1 MKTTTTSGS
10 AFRRVGKSALAVG
23 AAAGTIACLLGSLGT
38 LPAQA
43 EGRSP
48 HTVVHRTAAEPAAAA
63 DAKQSVAAHEPA
75 AQAAAHAAAVK
86 AAEEAYHRSAE
97 FKRIDAYYAAGY
109 GYEDALDL
117 AALWN
122 SPDRNAAKFTAG
134 AKLLA
139 GKRLPFAPGGGFT
152 RSYTEEQELRAFALA
167 GYDDPESEAR
177 LASYW
182 QVSVHDAKV
191 KAGALALA
199 NQPIPTAASPDE
211 GQEVEAFF
219 AAGYDYA
226 DAVQLA
232 ALWHTATPYDA
243 KVKAGADLLST
254 PAVPLPIQP

>member
-1 MKTTTTSGS
+1 MKTTTTNGS
-10 AFRRVGKSALAVG
+10 AFRRVGKTALAAG
-23 AAAGTIACLLGSLGT
+23 AAAGTIACLLGTLGT

-43 EGRSP
+43 EGRAP
-48 HTVVHRTAAEPAAAA
+48 HAVVHRAAASA
-63 DAKQSVAAHEPA
+63 TAGAARSSAE
-75 AQAAAHAAAVK
+75 QAAAHAAAVT

-122 SPDRNAAKFTAG
+122 SSDRNQAKFTAG

-139 GKRLPFAPGGGFT
+139 GESLPFAPGGGFA

-167 GYDDPESEAR
+167 GYADPESEAR

-182 QVSVHDAKV
+182 KVSVHDAKV

-199 NQPIPTAASPDE
+199 NEPIPTASSPDE

-243 KVKAGADLLST
+243 KVKAGVDLLST